1 MSLLSDLYAKE
12 INSFVSA
19 YLKPLLLR
27 ANSRYR
33 PGYCRKIMR
42 YSRKVYLLV
51 SNQQN
56 QVFLML
62 AVLRRSL

>member
-33 PGYCRKIMR
+33 PGYSR
-42 YSRKVYLLV
+42 YRPGYYLLV